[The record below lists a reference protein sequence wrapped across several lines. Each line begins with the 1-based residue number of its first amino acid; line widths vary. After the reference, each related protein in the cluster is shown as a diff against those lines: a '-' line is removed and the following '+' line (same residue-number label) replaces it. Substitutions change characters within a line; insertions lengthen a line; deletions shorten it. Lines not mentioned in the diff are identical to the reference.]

1 MRMIASRFCLNGTLA
16 LALAALLAGCEP
28 SGPTIVKNPD
38 APRVASGEPAA
49 PTTPKV
55 APKQQGN
62 KTVLGAPGAL
72 PPPG

>member
-1 MRMIASRFCLNGTLA
+1 MTASRFCLNSTLA
-16 LALAALLAGCEP
+16 LALAALLAGCEE

-38 APRVASGEPAA
+38 ANRVSNGEPAA

-55 APKQQGN
+55 APRKQGN
-62 KTVLGAPGAL
+62 RTVLGAPGPL

>member
-16 LALAALLAGCEP
+16 LALAALLAGCEQ
-28 SGPTIVKNPD
+28 SGPTIVKNSD
-38 APRVASGEPAA
+38 APRAAGGESAE

-55 APKQQGN
+55 APKKLGN
-62 KTVLGAPGAL
+62 RTVLGAPGAL

>member
-1 MRMIASRFCLNGTLA
+1 MRMTASRFCLNGTLA
-16 LALAALLAGCEP
+16 LALAALLAGCEE
-28 SGPTIVKNPD
+28 SSPTIVKNSD
-38 APRVASGEPAA
+38 VPRVANGEPAE

-55 APKQQGN
+55 APKKLGN